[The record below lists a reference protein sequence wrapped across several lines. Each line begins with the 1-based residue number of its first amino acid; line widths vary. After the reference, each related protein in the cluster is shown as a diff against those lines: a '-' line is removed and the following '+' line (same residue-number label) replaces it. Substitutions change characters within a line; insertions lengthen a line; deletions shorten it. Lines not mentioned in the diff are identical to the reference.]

1 METHIQA
8 EPVGKTKE
16 TYFQKITPFL
26 WIDNKTEEAVNFYT
40 SIFNNSKIKV
50 VTHYSP
56 NLARMIGKKEGSV
69 LTICFQI
76 EGQEFVAINGGPDFQ
91 INPSISFFVNCDTFE
106 EIDRLWSKL
115 LDGGNVLMELDKY
128 PFSEKYGWV
137 KDKFGVSWQLILM
150 DNKQKITPC
159 LLFTGEHFKQAEEAI
174 KLYIS
179 IFTNPA
185 LPAQNSGIIQLEYY
199 QPGQGPEGAVVYAR
213 FKLNGQEFIA
223 MDSNLEHNFNF
234 TPAISFVVNCNT
246 QEEIDYYWN
255 KLSEGG
261 FEEAQQCGWLADK
274 FGVSWQIV
282 PAVIEEWLS
291 GPDPA
296 RTDRVMQAVCQMKKL
311 DFKTLQQAYDQQ

>member
-1 METHIQA
+1 METHIKT
-8 EPVGKTKE
+8 EPVRKTKG
-16 TYFQKITPFL
+16 TDLQKITPFL
-26 WIDNKTEEAVNFYT
+26 WFVNRTEEAVNFYT
-40 SIFNNSKIKV
+40 SIFDNSKVKF

-56 NLARMIGKKEGSV
+56 DTAKISGNKEDSI

-76 EGQEFVAINGGPDFQ
+76 GGQEFTALNGGADFQ
-91 INPSISFFVNCDTFE
+91 INPSISFFVHCDTSE

-115 LDGGNVLMELDKY
+115 SDGGDVLMELDKY

-150 DNKQKITPC
+150 DNKQKFTPC

-174 KLYIS
+174 NFYIS
-179 IFTNPA
+179 IFRNPA
-185 LPAQNSGIIQLEYY
+185 LAAESSGIIHLEYY
-199 QPGQGPEGAVVYAR
+199 QPGQGPEGAVSHAR
-213 FKLNGQEFIA
+213 FKLDGQEFIA

-234 TPAISFVVNCNT
+234 NPAVSFVVNCNS

-261 FEEAQQCGWLADK
+261 IEEAQQCGWLADK

-282 PAVIEEWLS
+282 PAVLGELLS
-291 GPDPA
+291 SPDPA
-296 RTDRVMQAVCQMKKL
+296 RTARVLKAILQMKKI
-311 DFKTLQQAYDQQ
+311 DFKTLQLAYGQQ